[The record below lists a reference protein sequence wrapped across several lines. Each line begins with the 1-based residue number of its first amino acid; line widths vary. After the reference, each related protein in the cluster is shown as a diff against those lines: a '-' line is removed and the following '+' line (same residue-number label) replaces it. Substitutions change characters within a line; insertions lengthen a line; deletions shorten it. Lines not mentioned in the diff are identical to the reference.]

1 MIPGVNKETRL
12 LYKLSIW
19 DPDNSWSRV
28 WKGIFG
34 IRDLIE
40 IQCGIGRNATCFD
53 GKQELTATQDVE
65 FAKFVARDT
74 VLGNKTLFGIE
85 MTLEARD
92 AGLSL
97 KNEREC
103 GIRTPL
109 PDQTFQ
115 TLLVVFG

>member
-1 MIPGVNKETRL
+1 MVQDLEGYFRDPGF
-12 LYKLSIW
+12 
-19 DPDNSWSRV
+19 DQ
-28 WKGIFG
+28 
-34 IRDLIE
+34 

-65 FAKFVARDT
+65 FAKFLARDA
-74 VLGNKTLFGIE
+74 VLRNKTLFGIE

-97 KNEREC
+97 RNEREC
-103 GIRTPL
+103 GIRIPL